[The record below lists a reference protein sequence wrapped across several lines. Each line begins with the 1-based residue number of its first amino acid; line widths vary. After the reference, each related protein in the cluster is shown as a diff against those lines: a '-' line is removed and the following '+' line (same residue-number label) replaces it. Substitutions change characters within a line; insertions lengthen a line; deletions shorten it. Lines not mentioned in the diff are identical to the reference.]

1 MKIKKIIPI
10 SFLLLLIFSCSKSEN
25 NDILIY
31 ELEPFTFSTPEA
43 QGVNSNMLNNA
54 YEEATSLGFI
64 DGIIISK
71 NGYIVG
77 EKYFNGYT
85 KSKPHNVKSVSKSI
99 LSAITYFAINEE
111 AFDISDKV
119 LNFFPEYN
127 NSNLDTKKSNITI
140 QHLLTMRMG
149 IASDS
154 ENNPSTYSSIYSSDN
169 WIKKT
174 IEFPLKYIP
183 GDVMSYNTFQTH
195 LLSGVITKATKKS
208 TFDFAS
214 ETLFKSMKI
223 DIDPWEQD
231 AQGYYFGGNSMF
243 LTPRQM
249 YLFGKLYSNKGTLFN
264 TQIID
269 ESWIDSSLSAS
280 TNFSNLEIGA
290 FKNYNY
296 GYLWWL
302 GEINNYNLFLAYG
315 YGGQLIAVF
324 PEIDLI
330 IITTAENMVTPTNA
344 TNQEIEMF
352 NFISN
357 YILPSII

>member
-1 MKIKKIIPI
+1 MKKFIPI
-10 SFLLLLIFSCSKSEN
+10 SFLLLLIFSCSKSEDN
-25 NDILIY
+25 AIPIH
-31 ELEPFTFSTPEA
+31 ELEPFTFSSPEA

-54 YEEATSLGFI
+54 YEKATSLGFV

-71 NGYIVG
+71 NGYIIG
-77 EKYFNGYT
+77 EKYFNGYNQ
-85 KSKPHNVKSVSKSI
+85 SKPHNVKSVSKSI

-111 AFDISDKV
+111 FLHTSDKV
-119 LNFFPEYN
+119 LPFFPEYT
-127 NSNLDTKKSNITI
+127 NSSLDTRKSNITI

-149 IASDS
+149 MPSDS
-154 ENNPSTYSSIYSSDN
+154 ENKPSTYSSIYSSDN
-169 WIKKT
+169 WIQET
-174 IEFPLKYIP
+174 IKLPLKYSP

-195 LLSGVITKATKKS
+195 LLSGVLTKATKKS

-214 ETLFKSMKI
+214 ETLFKSIKI
-223 DIDPWEQD
+223 DVDPWEQD

-243 LTPRQM
+243 LTAREM
-249 YLFGKLYSNKGTLFN
+249 YLFGKLYSNKGRLFN

-269 ESWIDSSLSAS
+269 ESWIDDSLTAS
-280 TNFSNLEIGA
+280 TSFSNLEIGA

-302 GEINNYNLFLAYG
+302 GEINNYPLFLAYG

-324 PEIDLI
+324 PDIDLI
-330 IITTAENMVTPTNA
+330 IITTTEDNVIPTSA
-344 TNQEIEMF
+344 TSQEIEMF

>member
-1 MKIKKIIPI
+1 MNIKIYLSI
-10 SFLLLLIFSCSKSEN
+10 SFFLLIIFSCSKSEN
-25 NDILIY
+25 NDLLSS
-31 ELEPFTFSTPEA
+31 ELEPFTFSTPET
-43 QGVNSNMLNNA
+43 QGMNSNMLNNA
-54 YEEATSLGFI
+54 YEKATSLGFV

-77 EKYFNGYT
+77 EKYFNGFHQ
-85 KSKPHNVKSVSKSI
+85 SKPHNVKSVSKSL

-111 AFDISDKV
+111 GFNISDKV
-119 LNFFPEYN
+119 LPFFPEYN
-127 NSNLDTKKSNITI
+127 NSSLDTRKSNITI
-140 QHLLTMRMG
+140 EHLLTMRMG
-149 IASDS
+149 MPSDS
-154 ENNPSTYSSIYSSDN
+154 ENNPSTYSSIYGSDN
-169 WIKKT
+169 WIKET
-174 IEFPLKYIP
+174 IELPLKYSP
-183 GDVMSYNTFQTH
+183 GEVMSYNTFQTH
-195 LLSGVITKATKKS
+195 LLSGVITKATSKG

-223 DIDPWEQD
+223 NVDSWEQD

-243 LTPRQM
+243 LTPREM
-249 YLFGKLYSNKGTLFN
+249 YLFGKLYSNKGKLFN

-269 ESWIDSSLSAS
+269 ESWIDVSLTTS

-324 PEIDLI
+324 PDIDLI
-330 IITTAENMVTPTNA
+330 IITTTEHNVTPTNA